1 LGGKGHGVNAGRETS
16 GKSRSL
22 HFT

>member
-1 LGGKGHGVNAGRETS
+1 LGGEGHGVNAGRETS